1 MTNPDWLIYV
11 AHGGFWGS
19 FGLTR
24 LLVRRSGRA
33 ASTTSTATPSDAAT
47 PSDTGPTAERSDSAP
62 YPRALLALHMLAMGL
77 MYYGIANA
85 VIPNL
90 VPPGIPGRRIVGA
103 AIIALGAALVA
114 WALVHFS
121 SWRYRAEIEPGH
133 RLATDGPFRIV
144 RHPLYLG
151 MNLLALGT
159 AVWVPTPLVWSGL
172 LVMIIG
178 GDLRARSEE
187 KLLRSAFGATYVDYC
202 AKTKR
207 FVPGVY

>member
-11 AHGGFWGS
+11 AHCGFWGT

-24 LLVRRSGRA
+24 LLVRRSSRA
-33 ASTTSTATPSDAAT
+33 ASAAITAT
-47 PSDTGPTAERSDSAP
+47 PSDTGPTAARSDRAP
-62 YPRALLALHMLAMGL
+62 YPRVLLALHMLAMGL

-90 VPPGIPGRRIVGA
+90 VPIGIPGRRIAGA
-103 AIIALGAALVA
+103 TIIALGSALVA

-133 RLATDGPFRIV
+133 RLTTDGPFRFV

-172 LVMIIG
+172 LVMIIA

-187 KLLRSAFGATYVDYC
+187 KLLRSAFGATYIDYC
-202 AKTKR
+202 SHTKR